1 MYCTAW
7 LLSYAIIIHIN
18 ILKII
23 AAFDF
28 SLWQSFKTSRITV
41 ERWWH
46 TTQLHEFSTA
56 DVGGRRKRSPRQD
69 WHMWSKLQDLDS
81 FLRINIYK
89 RKKESVSEWVSLYI
103 HIYIYIKNHATA
115 ALLIM
120 HLAVLGGCR
129 QIKACGET
137 APSCEV
143 YSDSQQTWWT
153 WWWTLDIRGKG
164 SFISIAHFIHQ
175 SKQCTLQDKN
185 MSKKERF
192 SIQRGRS
199 ASKRISN

>member
-56 DVGGRRKRSPRQD
+56 DVGGRWKRSPRQD

-89 RKKESVSEWVSLYI
+89 RKNESVSVEWVSLYI
-103 HIYIYIKNHATA
+103 KHHARHSV
-115 ALLIM
+115 ALLM
-120 HLAVLGGCR
+120 SRPRGCR

-153 WWWTLDIRGKG
+153 WWWTLDISGKVN
-164 SFISIAHFIHQ
+164 FISIAHFIHQ
-175 SKQCTLQDKN
+175 SNSVHFT
-185 MSKKERF
+185 
-192 SIQRGRS
+192 G
-199 ASKRISN
+199 